1 MSWTFTIPI
10 PTPSLNEIQGHHWA
24 WAATNKETL
33 GWYLA
38 AALNRIQ
45 PIPRAKGKRTLAICR
60 HGKGSLDRD
69 NLVGGCKWLVDAIKQ
84 RGLILDDC
92 DASCHLVVTQVVNR
106 KIAPYTEIT
115 IEESAA

>member
-1 MSWTFTIPI
+1 MRWTFTLPF
-10 PTPSLNEIQGHHWA
+10 PTPSLNEIHGHHWA
-24 WAATNKETL
+24 WGREQKAIL
-33 GWYLA
+33 QWQLLS
-38 AALNRIQ
+38 ALNRAE
-45 PIPRAKGKRTLAICR
+45 PIPKAKGKRTLAICR